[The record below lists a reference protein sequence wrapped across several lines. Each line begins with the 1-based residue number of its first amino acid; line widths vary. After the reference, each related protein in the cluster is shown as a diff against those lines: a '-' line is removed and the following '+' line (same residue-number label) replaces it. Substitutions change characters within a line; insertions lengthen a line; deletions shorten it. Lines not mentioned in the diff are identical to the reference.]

1 MRPKGMQYLTTL
13 LGAGV
18 SKAPGL
24 HESATATGN
33 TGSRAQAAS
42 EFARLERERVR
53 LEEKLSMQAVLTAQ
67 TEARLE
73 NICARLDIVRR
84 ELDEIPAETE
94 RAAGAAVPAKKAAA
108 GKKTV
113 AARKAA
119 AVKKAAAARPAPEV
133 EDDDMEPF
141 EIVPFEY

>member
-13 LGAGV
+13 LGTGV

-53 LEEKLSMQAVLTAQ
+53 LEEKLSTQAVIAAQ

-73 NICARLDIVRR
+73 GICRSLEMVRR
-84 ELDEIPAETE
+84 ELDEIPAEAAA
-94 RAAGAAVPAKKAAA
+94 RAARPLPK
-108 GKKTV
+108 V
-113 AARKAA
+113 AP
-119 AVKKAAAARPAPEV
+119 AARPAPRAGRDKPEE
-133 EDDDMEPF
+133 EDDLMEPF

>member
-53 LEEKLSMQAVLTAQ
+53 LEEKLSMQAVITEQ
-67 TEARLE
+67 TEVRLE
-73 NICARLDIVRR
+73 GICRSLEMVRR
-84 ELDEIPAETE
+84 ELDETPAE
-94 RAAGAAVPAKKAAA
+94 
-108 GKKTV
+108 
-113 AARKAA
+113 AARSARSARTAPKTTP
-119 AVKKAAAARPAPEV
+119 VARPAARAAPAASEE
-133 EDDDMEPF
+133 EDDLMEPF
-141 EIVPFEY
+141 EVVPFEY

>member
-53 LEEKLSMQAVLTAQ
+53 LEEKLSMQAVITEQ
-67 TEARLE
+67 TEVRLE
-73 NICARLDIVRR
+73 GICRSLEMVRR
-84 ELDEIPAETE
+84 ELDEIPAE
-94 RAAGAAVPAKKAAA
+94 
-108 GKKTV
+108 
-113 AARKAA
+113 AARSARPARTAPKTAP
-119 AVKKAAAARPAPEV
+119 AARPAARPAQPAPEE
-133 EDDDMEPF
+133 EDDLMEPF
-141 EIVPFEY
+141 AVVPFEY

>member
-53 LEEKLSMQAVLTAQ
+53 LEEKLSMQAVITEQ
-67 TEARLE
+67 TEIRLE
-73 NICARLDIVRR
+73 GICRNLEMARR
-84 ELDEIPAETE
+84 ELDEIPAEAVRSTRPARTAPKAAPKTAPKTGSAE
-94 RAAGAAVPAKKAAA
+94 RRAARAAQAA
-108 GKKTV
+108 
-113 AARKAA
+113 
-119 AVKKAAAARPAPEV
+119 PPDE
-133 EDDDMEPF
+133 EDDLMEPF
-141 EIVPFEY
+141 AVVPFEY

>member
-13 LGAGV
+13 LGTGV

-53 LEEKLSMQAVLTAQ
+53 LEEKLSTQAVLVTQ

-73 NICARLDIVRR
+73 GICRRLEIVRR
-84 ELDEIPAETE
+84 ELDEIPAE
-94 RAAGAAVPAKKAAA
+94 AAA
-108 GKKTV
+108 RTP
-113 AARKAA
+113 RKAA
-119 AVKKAAAARPAPEV
+119 AVYPVPRATQAAPEE
-133 EDDDMEPF
+133 EDDLMEPL

>member
-53 LEEKLSMQAVLTAQ
+53 LEEKLSMQAVITEQ
-67 TEARLE
+67 TEIRLE
-73 NICARLDIVRR
+73 GICRNLEMVRR
-84 ELDEIPAETE
+84 ELDEIPAEAARSTRPARTAPKTAPKTAAAE
-94 RAAGAAVPAKKAAA
+94 RRAARASQAAP
-108 GKKTV
+108 
-113 AARKAA
+113 
-119 AVKKAAAARPAPEV
+119 PDE
-133 EDDDMEPF
+133 EDDLMEPF
-141 EIVPFEY
+141 AVVPFEY

>member
-1 MRPKGMQYLTTL
+1 MQYLTTL

-53 LEEKLSMQAVLTAQ
+53 LEEKLSMQAVITEQ
-67 TEARLE
+67 TEV
-73 NICARLDIVRR
+73 RLDHICRSLEMVRR
-84 ELDEIPAETE
+84 ELDEIPAEAVRSVRPVRTTPQ
-94 RAAGAAVPAKKAAA
+94 AAPS
-108 GKKTV
+108 
-113 AARKAA
+113 ART
-119 AVKKAAAARPAPEV
+119 AAAARSASRAALAPPEE
-133 EDDDMEPF
+133 EDDLMEPF
-141 EIVPFEY
+141 AVVPFEY

>member
-1 MRPKGMQYLTTL
+1 MQYVTTL

-53 LEEKLSMQAVLTAQ
+53 LEEKLNMQAVIAAQ
-67 TEARLE
+67 TQTRLE
-73 NICARLDIVRR
+73 SIHRSLDVVRR
-84 ELDEIPAETE
+84 QLDEIPAEADA
-94 RAAGAAVPAKKAAA
+94 RAAWTPRPAAPQAAA
-108 GKKTV
+108 PV
-113 AARKAA
+113 
-119 AVKKAAAARPAPEV
+119 RPAPGAAQAEEEE
-133 EDDDMEPF
+133 EDDFMQPWAV
-141 EIVPFEY
+141 IPFEY

>member
-13 LGAGV
+13 LGTGV

-53 LEEKLSMQAVLTAQ
+53 LEEKLSAQAVLVAQ

-73 NICARLDIVRR
+73 GICRRLEILRR
-84 ELDEIPAETE
+84 ELDEIPAE
-94 RAAGAAVPAKKAAA
+94 AAVRAPRAVREAANNGLPRAK
-108 GKKTV
+108 GELEEGSNSLETYQ
-113 AARKAA
+113 
-119 AVKKAAAARPAPEV
+119 
-133 EDDDMEPF
+133 
-141 EIVPFEY
+141 IVSLEY